1 MADRR
6 PLEQAAATRIR
17 HCCSQAE
24 KMRTSTNRVVVGLD
38 NGGKVN
44 NATVLETSG
53 RFLVDGLV
61 RIPQPRSGG
70 SGYCD

>member
-1 MADRR
+1 MAETAHMNRR
-6 PLEQAAATRIR
+6 RQHAFDTVAGQE
-17 HCCSQAE
+17 E

-53 RFLVDGLV
+53 RFLVDGLSN
-61 RIPQPRSGG
+61 PPAAFG
-70 SGYCD
+70 SSRYCD